1 MNISARNQ
9 FEGAVAR
16 IQTGAVNAEVIV
28 DLGGGTELAAIIT
41 NASVQSLGLAAGK
54 PVVALVK
61 ASSILLMTD
70 GSGLRL
76 SARNC
81 LAGEVKQVCDGAVNA
96 EVVLAL
102 PGGAEVVAIVT
113 QESVASLGLRPGV
126 AATAVI
132 KASAVILGV
141 QG

>member
-9 FEGAVAR
+9 FSGTVASL
-16 IQTGAVNAEVIV
+16 QAGAVNAEVIV
-28 DLGGGTELAAIIT
+28 DLGGGTQLAAIIT

-70 GSGLRL
+70 GGGFKL

-81 LAGEVKQVCDGAVNA
+81 LAGTVKQVRDGAVNA

-102 PGGAEVVAIVT
+102 PGGTEVVAIVT
-113 QESVASLGLRPGV
+113 QESVASLGLKAGV